1 MKLFR
6 DSSICRNLFVLA
18 TAIALSFPFSVSGK
32 TRSAGVKNSF
42 VLMCVSAHP
51 DDEDGATLAFYTHIK
66 RITAYSIFYT
76 RGEGGQNVIGPEL
89 YGELGE
95 MRTEETLAAS
105 KILGTQAC
113 FLGFPDFGFSKT
125 AKETLRV
132 WGGKDSV
139 LARIVYMIRALK
151 PDVVITNH
159 DTITT
164 LPHRQH
170 GNHQAVGI
178 TIYEA
183 FEKAADSSYRPE
195 QLRHGLTPWQI
206 KKLYFR
212 VFREPELKKDSL
224 VTIPVD
230 IKYDSETVQQ
240 IAWDALKKHR
250 TQGID
255 KLDFSNL
262 PGLFKQRVYQLVR
275 SDKKYPY
282 DPLDLFSGI
291 KPSSKRPAV
300 LPAEYAIPLKPFS
313 IFVSPKYSLIQREP
327 NSGGTHELAYHLD
340 TFNHT
345 GKYVDFS
352 IIVNWRENRLYVE
365 HQELEP
371 AVRDGITINVDV
383 PTAVAADDS
392 LVINAV
398 PHPEENIPG
407 LAATNDVVYLKSV
420 YARFDSSDYIG
431 LVNTYDNTL
440 QETFDSF
447 GIKYQLID
455 SSTLASENLGKFTT
469 IVLDI
474 RAYLY
479 RHDLA
484 RYNDRILDYIMNGGN
499 VVCFYDRP
507 QEWNGHNFAPYPID
521 VTVDRVTEENQAV
534 TVLDSANRLFHYPNE
549 IVPSDW
555 NGWVQERNIYL
566 PAGDTTKTSAKYER
580 LLAMSDEDEAQPPT
594 SLLWGQ
600 YGKGT
605 YVYTSLAL
613 YRQVKNLN
621 NGGVKLLFNL
631 ISQARH

>member
-1 MKLFR
+1 
-6 DSSICRNLFVLA
+6 
-18 TAIALSFPFSVSGK
+18 
-32 TRSAGVKNSF
+32 
-42 VLMCVSAHP
+42 MCVSAHP
-51 DDEDGATLAFYTHIK
+51 DDENGATLAYYTHIK

-89 YGELGE
+89 YDELGE
-95 MRTEETLAAS
+95 MRAEETLTAS
-105 KILGTQAC
+105 KILGTQAY
-113 FLGFPDFGFSKT
+113 FLSFPDFGFSKT
-125 AKETLRV
+125 AKETFRM
-132 WGGKDSV
+132 WGGEDSV
-139 LARIVYMIRALK
+139 LSRIVYMIRALK
-151 PDVVITNH
+151 PDVIITNH

-164 LPHRQH
+164 LPYRQH

-183 FEKAADSSYRPE
+183 FDKAADPAYHPE
-195 QLRHGLTPWQI
+195 QFRQGLAPWRV
-206 KKLYFR
+206 KKLFFR
-212 VFREPELKKDSL
+212 VFRESDLKKDSL
-224 VTIPVD
+224 VTIPSD
-230 IKYDSETVQQ
+230 TKYGMEIIQQ

-250 TQGID
+250 TQGLD
-255 KLDFSNL
+255 KLDFTKL
-262 PGLFKQRVYQLVR
+262 PGPFKQVIYQLVR

-282 DPLDLFSGI
+282 DPYDLFSGI
-291 KPSSKRPAV
+291 KPSSRRTAV
-300 LPAEYAIPLKPFS
+300 LPERYAVPLKPFS
-313 IFVSPKYSLIQREP
+313 IFVSPKYSLIPVQP
-327 NSGGTHELAYHLD
+327 NGNGTYELTYHLD

-352 IIVNWRENRLYVE
+352 IIVNWRGKRLYVE
-365 HQELEP
+365 HQELQP
-371 AVRDGITINVDV
+371 AVRDEITINVEV

-398 PHPEENIPG
+398 PHLEESIPG

-420 YARFDSSDYIG
+420 FARFDSSDYIG

-455 SSTLASENLGKFTT
+455 SAALASETLGKFTT

-479 RHDLA
+479 RRDLA

-521 VTVDRVTEENQAV
+521 VTGQRVTEENQPV
-534 TVLDSANRLFHYPNE
+534 TVLDPENRLFHYPNQ
-549 IVPSDW
+549 IVASDW

-566 PAGDTTKTSAKYER
+566 PDGDTTKTSAKYER
-580 LLAMSDEDEAQPPT
+580 LLAMSDEDEAEPPT

-621 NGGVKLLFNL
+621 NGAVKLLFNL
-631 ISQARH
+631 ISQTRH